1 MNFFSP
7 MKRQEKTR
15 EFRVPPAFKTLCMI
29 KLSTLSLLSLALGA
43 HASGTAQTVNLSL
56 KKVKVEKV
64 LQEIS
69 KQTDLRFFYDE
80 KLLDNLQPISVDA
93 NHASISQVL
102 SKALKGQNLIFQI
115 LNNTIVISEKQRT
128 DIEITGTVRDA
139 QSALAGVT
147 VSVEGNSA
155 LSTKTDAN
163 GHFSLRIPEKAVLTF
178 QYMGYTTERIQVGN
192 QRTLNV
198 TLQTSTSQLD
208 EVVVVGYGTQRK
220 INLTGAVDQIS
231 AKEIENRPVTNLGAA
246 LQGLIPNL
254 NITNASGNPSQS
266 AKFNIRGITSINGGE
281 PLILVDNIPVTGDE
295 LARLNPNDF
304 ENVSVLKD
312 AASAAIYGAR
322 GAFGVV
328 LVTTKSAKSE
338 KLQVNV
344 GMSTQWRTT
353 GKLPEIV
360 TDPLTVMQYKHDAAY
375 PLYDLY
381 PDAVREYAKKLQ
393 QDPSLPNT
401 ILDPTN
407 PEKWA
412 YYGQTDWMKE
422 AYKKMAP
429 TNTLNL
435 SLGKR
440 TDKLSY
446 LFSGE
451 YYKLDGALKYGNDK
465 LNRYNIRNKMDM
477 QVTPWLNF
485 GNNTIL
491 TSRQYEAPVFMSGD
505 FFWNVNRTS
514 SLDVPKNPDGS
525 WTQAGAG
532 LLGLLQEGGR
542 RKENIN
548 EFQTTFNAK
557 ADLIKNIWT
566 ANADVT
572 FRRSFGVIDGYNR
585 PVQYKTGPNATP
597 QYAGGTVPSAYK
609 REENTRYDVINVYT
623 QYTQQFND
631 HHVSALVGYNQEY
644 RNTEINYALKNGLYS
659 ADIPSIG
666 LGSGATTVTHSI
678 DDYALQGV
686 FYRLNYDY
694 KGRYLIESNGRLDGS
709 SRFPKGDRWGFFPS
723 VSAGWVLS
731 EEQFFSPLKSA
742 INFLKLRGSYGQL
755 GNQTVYDQAMNP
767 LSYPYLPSMAVDN
780 GIPRVIEGNRPI
792 SLNPPLVVAKSLTWE
807 RISTI
812 NGGIDLNVLNN
823 RLNTTF
829 DIYKRTN
836 EGMLIPGRTLPGAFG
851 ADAPNFNAADMKT
864 NGWDLRISWKDKFD
878 LAGSPFHYNA
888 TFTLANSK
896 ATITKFDNP
905 TGDIRQHY
913 AGQRI
918 GEIWGLQADGFFQN
932 EDELAK
938 LNQTDVGTDD
948 QQYKFYVGDIKFKD
962 IAGGPDGGPDGK
974 ITKGKQTLADH
985 GDLKIL
991 GNSEVQYPYS
1001 FDLSGSWK
1009 GFDLRVFLQ
1018 GVGKR
1023 DWYPPGSQIY
1033 FWGIYAQPWTNVTKQ
1048 NLDHWTPDNRDGY
1061 FPRIKS
1067 YSAEDTGEEL
1077 GMPNTR
1083 YLQNAAYLRVKN
1095 ITFGYSLSQNF
1106 TKRIGLQAVR
1116 FYVSGENLFERSGLK
1131 VSIDPEAL
1139 GSTRVYPFQR
1149 TYAFGL
1155 NVKF

>member
-15 EFRVPPAFKTLCMI
+15 EFRIPPAFKTLCMI

-43 HASGTAQTVNLSL
+43 YASGNAQTVNLSL

-102 SKALKGQNLIFQI
+102 SKALKGQNLSYQI

-128 DIEITGTVRDA
+128 DFEITGTVRDSKA
-139 QSALAGVT
+139 ALAGVT

-192 QRTLNV
+192 QHTLNV

-353 GKLPEIV
+353 GKLPDVV

-465 LNRYNIRNKMDM
+465 LNRYNVRNKMDM

-485 GNNTIL
+485 GNNTVL
-491 TSRQYEAPVFMSGD
+491 TSRQYEAPVFMGGD

-572 FRRSFGVIDGYNR
+572 FRRSFGVTDGYDR
-585 PVQYKTGPNATP
+585 PV
-597 QYAGGTVPSAYK
+597 
-609 REENTRYDVINVYT
+609 
-623 QYTQQFND
+623 
-631 HHVSALVGYNQEY
+631 
-644 RNTEINYALKNGLYS
+644 
-659 ADIPSIG
+659 
-666 LGSGATTVTHSI
+666 
-678 DDYALQGV
+678 
-686 FYRLNYDY
+686 
-694 KGRYLIESNGRLDGS
+694 
-709 SRFPKGDRWGFFPS
+709 
-723 VSAGWVLS
+723 
-731 EEQFFSPLKSA
+731 
-742 INFLKLRGSYGQL
+742 
-755 GNQTVYDQAMNP
+755 
-767 LSYPYLPSMAVDN
+767 
-780 GIPRVIEGNRPI
+780 
-792 SLNPPLVVAKSLTWE
+792 
-807 RISTI
+807 
-812 NGGIDLNVLNN
+812 
-823 RLNTTF
+823 
-829 DIYKRTN
+829 
-836 EGMLIPGRTLPGAFG
+836 
-851 ADAPNFNAADMKT
+851 
-864 NGWDLRISWKDKFD
+864 
-878 LAGSPFHYNA
+878 
-888 TFTLANSK
+888 
-896 ATITKFDNP
+896 
-905 TGDIRQHY
+905 
-913 AGQRI
+913 
-918 GEIWGLQADGFFQN
+918 
-932 EDELAK
+932 
-938 LNQTDVGTDD
+938 
-948 QQYKFYVGDIKFKD
+948 
-962 IAGGPDGGPDGK
+962 
-974 ITKGKQTLADH
+974 
-985 GDLKIL
+985 
-991 GNSEVQYPYS
+991 
-1001 FDLSGSWK
+1001 
-1009 GFDLRVFLQ
+1009 
-1018 GVGKR
+1018 
-1023 DWYPPGSQIY
+1023 
-1033 FWGIYAQPWTNVTKQ
+1033 
-1048 NLDHWTPDNRDGY
+1048 
-1061 FPRIKS
+1061 
-1067 YSAEDTGEEL
+1067 
-1077 GMPNTR
+1077 
-1083 YLQNAAYLRVKN
+1083 
-1095 ITFGYSLSQNF
+1095 
-1106 TKRIGLQAVR
+1106 
-1116 FYVSGENLFERSGLK
+1116 
-1131 VSIDPEAL
+1131 
-1139 GSTRVYPFQR
+1139 
-1149 TYAFGL
+1149 
-1155 NVKF
+1155 

>member
-102 SKALKGQNLIFQI
+102 SKALKGQNLSFQI

-465 LNRYNIRNKMDM
+465 LNRYNVRNKMDM

-505 FFWNVNRTS
+505 FFWNVNRTP
-514 SLDVPKNPDGS
+514 SLDVPRNPDGS
-525 WTQAGAG
+525 WTQSGAS

-548 EFQTTFNAK
+548 EFQCQS
-557 ADLIKNIWT
+557 
-566 ANADVT
+566 
-572 FRRSFGVIDGYNR
+572 RSDQKYMDSQCR
-585 PVQYKTGPNATP
+585 CY
-597 QYAGGTVPSAYK
+597 
-609 REENTRYDVINVYT
+609 
-623 QYTQQFND
+623 
-631 HHVSALVGYNQEY
+631 
-644 RNTEINYALKNGLYS
+644 
-659 ADIPSIG
+659 
-666 LGSGATTVTHSI
+666 
-678 DDYALQGV
+678 
-686 FYRLNYDY
+686 
-694 KGRYLIESNGRLDGS
+694 
-709 SRFPKGDRWGFFPS
+709 FPS
-723 VSAGWVLS
+723 
-731 EEQFFSPLKSA
+731 
-742 INFLKLRGSYGQL
+742 FLWC
-755 GNQTVYDQAMNP
+755 N
-767 LSYPYLPSMAVDN
+767 
-780 GIPRVIEGNRPI
+780 
-792 SLNPPLVVAKSLTWE
+792 
-807 RISTI
+807 
-812 NGGIDLNVLNN
+812 
-823 RLNTTF
+823 
-829 DIYKRTN
+829 
-836 EGMLIPGRTLPGAFG
+836 
-851 ADAPNFNAADMKT
+851 
-864 NGWDLRISWKDKFD
+864 
-878 LAGSPFHYNA
+878 
-888 TFTLANSK
+888 
-896 ATITKFDNP
+896 
-905 TGDIRQHY
+905 
-913 AGQRI
+913 
-918 GEIWGLQADGFFQN
+918 
-932 EDELAK
+932 
-938 LNQTDVGTDD
+938 
-948 QQYKFYVGDIKFKD
+948 
-962 IAGGPDGGPDGK
+962 
-974 ITKGKQTLADH
+974 
-985 GDLKIL
+985 
-991 GNSEVQYPYS
+991 
-1001 FDLSGSWK
+1001 
-1009 GFDLRVFLQ
+1009 
-1018 GVGKR
+1018 
-1023 DWYPPGSQIY
+1023 
-1033 FWGIYAQPWTNVTKQ
+1033 
-1048 NLDHWTPDNRDGY
+1048 
-1061 FPRIKS
+1061 
-1067 YSAEDTGEEL
+1067 
-1077 GMPNTR
+1077 
-1083 YLQNAAYLRVKN
+1083 
-1095 ITFGYSLSQNF
+1095 
-1106 TKRIGLQAVR
+1106 
-1116 FYVSGENLFERSGLK
+1116 
-1131 VSIDPEAL
+1131 
-1139 GSTRVYPFQR
+1139 
-1149 TYAFGL
+1149 
-1155 NVKF
+1155 

>member
-7 MKRQEKTR
+7 MKRQEKDR
-15 EFRVPPAFKTLCMI
+15 GFRIPLAFKTLCMI

-56 KKVKVEKV
+56 KKVRVEKV

-80 KLLDNLQPISVDA
+80 KLLNSLQPVSVNVDQG
-93 NHASISQVL
+93 SIQQAL
-102 SKALKGQNLIFQI
+102 SKALKGQNLTYQI
-115 LNNTIVISEKQRT
+115 LNKTIVISEKQRT
-128 DIEITGTVRDA
+128 DIEITGIVRD
-139 QSALAGVT
+139 SASTLAGVT
-147 VSVEGNSA
+147 IFVEGNST
-155 LSTKTDAN
+155 LSTKTNVN
-163 GHFSLRIPEKAVLTF
+163 GEFTLRIPEKAVVVF
-178 QYMGYTTERIQVGN
+178 QYMGYKTQRVQIGN
-192 QRTLNV
+192 QRTLNI
-198 TLQTSTSQLD
+198 TLQTSNSQLD
-208 EVVVVGYGTQRK
+208 EVIVVGYGTQRK

-231 AKEIENRPVTNLGAA
+231 AKEIENRPVTNLGSA

-254 NITNASGNPSQS
+254 NITNASGNPSES
-266 AKFNIRGITSINGGE
+266 SKFNIRGVTSINGGE
-281 PLILVDNIPVTGDE
+281 PLILVDNIPVTADE

-328 LVTTKSAKSE
+328 LVTTKSAKAE
-338 KLQVNV
+338 KLMVNV

-353 GKLPEIV
+353 GKLPDVV

-393 QDPSLPNT
+393 QDPTLPHT

-412 YYGQTDWMKE
+412 YYGQTDWMSE

-429 TNTLNL
+429 TNTVNL
-435 SLGKR
+435 SVGKR
-440 TDKLSY
+440 SDKLSY

-465 LNRYNIRNKMDM
+465 LNRYNVRNKMDM

-485 GNNTIL
+485 GNNTVL
-491 TSRQYEAPVFMSGD
+491 TSRQYDAPVFMSGD

-514 SLDVPKNPDGS
+514 SLDVPRNPDGS
-525 WTQAGAG
+525 WTQAGAS

-542 RKENIN
+542 KKNNIN
-548 EFQTTFNAK
+548 EFQTTFSAK

-566 ANADVT
+566 ANADIT
-572 FRRSFGVIDGYNR
+572 FRRSFGVLDAFDR
-585 PVQYKTGPNATP
+585 PVKYKIGPNAASKD
-597 QYAGGTVPSAYK
+597 AGGSVPWASK
-609 REENTRYDVINVYT
+609 ENQNTRYDVFNLFT
-623 QYTQQFND
+623 QYTQTIND
-631 HHVSALVGYNQEY
+631 HHLGALIGYNQEY
-644 RNTEINYALKNGLYS
+644 RNVETNYSRTNGLYS

-666 LGSGATTVTHSI
+666 LGSGPLKITHTI

-731 EEQFFSPLKSA
+731 EEQFFSPIKST

-755 GNQTVYDQAMNP
+755 GNQTIYDKDQNP
-767 LSYPYLPSMAVDN
+767 LSYPYLPSMTADTD
-780 GIPRVIEGNRPI
+780 IPRVIEGNRPI
-792 SLNPPLVVAKSLTWE
+792 SLYPPLVVAKSLTWE
-807 RISTI
+807 RISTL
-812 NGGIDLNVLNN
+812 NAGIDVSLFSN
-823 RLNTTF
+823 RLNATY

-836 EGMLIPGRTLPGAFG
+836 EGMLIPGKILPGVFG
-851 ADAPNFNAADMKT
+851 AEPPNINAADMKT
-864 NGWDLRISWKDKFD
+864 NGWDLRISWKDRFD
-878 LAGSPFHYNA
+878 LAGSPFNYSA

-896 ATITKFDNP
+896 AIITKFDNP

-932 EDELAK
+932 EDELKK
-938 LNQTDVGTDD
+938 LDQTDVGTDD
-948 QQYKFYVGDIKFKD
+948 QQYKYYVGDIKFKD
-962 IAGGPDGGPDGK
+962 LSGPDGTADGK
-974 ITKGKQTLADH
+974 ITKGKMTLSDH
-985 GDLKIL
+985 GDLSIL
-991 GNSEVQYPYS
+991 GNSEIQYPYS
-1001 FDLSGSWK
+1001 VDLSGSWK

-1048 NLDHWTPDNRDGY
+1048 NLDHWTENTRDAY
-1061 FPRIKS
+1061 FPRVKS
-1067 YSAEDTGEEL
+1067 YSAEDNMQEL
-1077 GMPNTR
+1077 GIPNTR
-1083 YLQNAAYLRVKN
+1083 YMQNAAYLRVKN
-1095 ITFGYSLSQNF
+1095 ITLGYSLPQ
-1106 TKRIGLQAVR
+1106 TWLKKTGLQGVR
-1116 FYVSGENLFERSGLK
+1116 FYLSGENLFERSGLK
-1131 VSIDPEAL
+1131 VGLDPEAI
-1139 GSTRVYPFQR
+1139 GDTKVYPFQR

>member
-7 MKRQEKTR
+7 MKRQEKDR
-15 EFRVPPAFKTLCMI
+15 GFRIPPAFKTLCMI

-56 KKVKVEKV
+56 KKVRVEKV

-80 KLLDNLQPISVDA
+80 KLLNSLQPVSVNVDQG
-93 NHASISQVL
+93 SIQQAL
-102 SKALKGQNLIFQI
+102 SKALKGQNLTYQI
-115 LNNTIVISEKQRT
+115 LNKTIVISEKQRT
-128 DIEITGTVRDA
+128 DIEITGIVRD
-139 QSALAGVT
+139 SASTLAGVT
-147 VSVEGNSA
+147 IFVEGNST
-155 LSTKTDAN
+155 LSTKTNVN
-163 GHFSLRIPEKAVLTF
+163 GEFTLRIPEKAVVVF
-178 QYMGYTTERIQVGN
+178 QYMGYKTQRVQIEN
-192 QRTLNV
+192 QRTLNI
-198 TLQTSTSQLD
+198 TLQTSNSQLD
-208 EVVVVGYGTQRK
+208 EVIVVGYGTQRK

-231 AKEIENRPVTNLGAA
+231 AKEIENRPVTNLGSA

-254 NITNASGNPSQS
+254 NITNASGNPSES
-266 AKFNIRGITSINGGE
+266 SKFNIRGVTSINGGE
-281 PLILVDNIPVTGDE
+281 PLILVDNIPVTADE

-328 LVTTKSAKSE
+328 LVTTKSAKAE
-338 KLQVNV
+338 KLMVNV

-353 GKLPEIV
+353 GKLPDVV

-393 QDPSLPNT
+393 QDPTLPHT

-412 YYGQTDWMKE
+412 YYGQTDWMSE

-429 TNTLNL
+429 TNTVNL
-435 SLGKR
+435 SVGKR
-440 TDKLSY
+440 SDKLSY

-465 LNRYNIRNKMDM
+465 LNRYNVRNKMDM

-485 GNNTIL
+485 GNNTVL
-491 TSRQYEAPVFMSGD
+491 TSRQYDAPVFMSGD

-514 SLDVPKNPDGS
+514 SLDVPRNPDGS
-525 WTQAGAG
+525 WTQAGAS

-542 RKENIN
+542 KKNNIN
-548 EFQTTFNAK
+548 EFQTTFSAK

-566 ANADVT
+566 ANADIT
-572 FRRSFGVIDGYNR
+572 FRRSFGVLDAFDR
-585 PVQYKTGPNATP
+585 PVKYKIGPNAASKD
-597 QYAGGTVPSAYK
+597 AGGSVPWASK
-609 REENTRYDVINVYT
+609 ENQNTRYDVFNLFT
-623 QYTQQFND
+623 QYTQTIND
-631 HHVSALVGYNQEY
+631 HHLGALIGYNQEY
-644 RNTEINYALKNGLYS
+644 RNVETNYSRTNGLYS

-666 LGSGATTVTHSI
+666 LGSGPLKITHTI

-731 EEQFFSPLKSA
+731 EEQFFSPIKST

-755 GNQTVYDQAMNP
+755 GNQTIYDKDQNP
-767 LSYPYLPSMAVDN
+767 LSYPYLPSMTADTD
-780 GIPRVIEGNRPI
+780 IPRVIEGNRPI
-792 SLNPPLVVAKSLTWE
+792 SLYPPLVVAKSLTWE
-807 RISTI
+807 RISTL
-812 NGGIDLNVLNN
+812 NAGIDVSLFSN
-823 RLNTTF
+823 RLNATY

-836 EGMLIPGRTLPGAFG
+836 EGMLIPGKILPGVFG
-851 ADAPNFNAADMKT
+851 AEPPNINAADMKT
-864 NGWDLRISWKDKFD
+864 NGWDLRISWKDRFD
-878 LAGSPFHYNA
+878 LAGSPFNYSA

-896 ATITKFDNP
+896 AIITKFDNP

-932 EDELAK
+932 EDELKK
-938 LNQTDVGTDD
+938 LDQTDVGTDD
-948 QQYKFYVGDIKFKD
+948 QQYKYYVGDIKFKD
-962 IAGGPDGGPDGK
+962 VSGPDGTADGK
-974 ITKGKQTLADH
+974 ITKGKMTLSDH
-985 GDLKIL
+985 GDLSIL
-991 GNSEVQYPYS
+991 GNSEIQYPYS
-1001 FDLSGSWK
+1001 VDLSGSWK

-1048 NLDHWTPDNRDGY
+1048 NLDHWTENTRDAY
-1061 FPRIKS
+1061 FPRVKS
-1067 YSAEDTGEEL
+1067 YSAEDNMQEL
-1077 GMPNTR
+1077 GIPNTR
-1083 YLQNAAYLRVKN
+1083 YMQNAAYLRVKN
-1095 ITFGYSLSQNF
+1095 ITLGYSLPQ
-1106 TKRIGLQAVR
+1106 TWLKKTGLQGVR
-1116 FYVSGENLFERSGLK
+1116 FYLSGENLFERSGLK
-1131 VSIDPEAL
+1131 VGLDPEAI
-1139 GSTRVYPFQR
+1139 GDTKVYPFQR

>member
-15 EFRVPPAFKTLCMI
+15 EFLVPPAFKTLCMI

-80 KLLDNLQPISVDA
+80 KLLNNLQPISVDA

-102 SKALKGQNLIFQI
+102 SKALKGQNLSFQI

-139 QSALAGVT
+139 QSVLAGVT

-178 QYMGYTTERIQVGN
+178 QYMGYTTERIPVGN

-422 AYKKMAP
+422 AYKKLAP

-465 LNRYNIRNKMDM
+465 LNRYNVRNKMDM

-505 FFWNVNRTS
+505 FFWNVNRTR
-514 SLDVPKNPDGS
+514 LWMFLKIRTV
-525 WTQAGAG
+525 A
-532 LLGLLQEGGR
+532 
-542 RKENIN
+542 
-548 EFQTTFNAK
+548 
-557 ADLIKNIWT
+557 
-566 ANADVT
+566 
-572 FRRSFGVIDGYNR
+572 
-585 PVQYKTGPNATP
+585 GPN
-597 QYAGGTVPSAYK
+597 QGL
-609 REENTRYDVINVYT
+609 VY
-623 QYTQQFND
+623 
-631 HHVSALVGYNQEY
+631 
-644 RNTEINYALKNGLYS
+644 
-659 ADIPSIG
+659 
-666 LGSGATTVTHSI
+666 
-678 DDYALQGV
+678 
-686 FYRLNYDY
+686 
-694 KGRYLIESNGRLDGS
+694 
-709 SRFPKGDRWGFFPS
+709 
-723 VSAGWVLS
+723 
-731 EEQFFSPLKSA
+731 
-742 INFLKLRGSYGQL
+742 
-755 GNQTVYDQAMNP
+755 
-767 LSYPYLPSMAVDN
+767 
-780 GIPRVIEGNRPI
+780 
-792 SLNPPLVVAKSLTWE
+792 
-807 RISTI
+807 
-812 NGGIDLNVLNN
+812 
-823 RLNTTF
+823 
-829 DIYKRTN
+829 
-836 EGMLIPGRTLPGAFG
+836 
-851 ADAPNFNAADMKT
+851 
-864 NGWDLRISWKDKFD
+864 
-878 LAGSPFHYNA
+878 
-888 TFTLANSK
+888 
-896 ATITKFDNP
+896 
-905 TGDIRQHY
+905 
-913 AGQRI
+913 
-918 GEIWGLQADGFFQN
+918 
-932 EDELAK
+932 
-938 LNQTDVGTDD
+938 
-948 QQYKFYVGDIKFKD
+948 
-962 IAGGPDGGPDGK
+962 
-974 ITKGKQTLADH
+974 
-985 GDLKIL
+985 
-991 GNSEVQYPYS
+991 
-1001 FDLSGSWK
+1001 
-1009 GFDLRVFLQ
+1009 
-1018 GVGKR
+1018 
-1023 DWYPPGSQIY
+1023 
-1033 FWGIYAQPWTNVTKQ
+1033 
-1048 NLDHWTPDNRDGY
+1048 
-1061 FPRIKS
+1061 
-1067 YSAEDTGEEL
+1067 
-1077 GMPNTR
+1077 
-1083 YLQNAAYLRVKN
+1083 
-1095 ITFGYSLSQNF
+1095 
-1106 TKRIGLQAVR
+1106 
-1116 FYVSGENLFERSGLK
+1116 
-1131 VSIDPEAL
+1131 
-1139 GSTRVYPFQR
+1139 
-1149 TYAFGL
+1149 
-1155 NVKF
+1155 